1 MTLIITILAFSLVL
15 ALVVFIYELRH
26 LPTDKALEM
35 TLIITILAFFLVL
48 AIVIITHE
56 LGHFATIK
64 ALDMTLIITILAFS
78 LVLAI
83 VVITH
88 ELGHFATAKAC
99 GVKVEEFGLGYPP
112 RLLFFKRGETVYS
125 LNAIPL
131 GGFTKMAGE
140 EDPEVERSLAS
151 KGAGTRL
158 LVLSAG
164 SIMNF
169 LLPFLLLSIAFMVP
183 HDVTIGKVTVKEV
196 AENSPAAVAGITDG
210 DIIISINDKPINN
223 ISDLN
228 RYIQMSL
235 GKEITLLVEHSDTTE
250 EEFRLI
256 PRWRPPEG
264 EGAMGVAISTL
275 EAIVERQSEP
285 FWRAIPM
292 GVNQTIE
299 TMVLFKNSILSLFI
313 GTASIGGVGGPVAIA
328 QITGE
333 VAKAGISPLLEWTA
347 FFSLNLAIL
356 NILPLPALDG
366 GRIAFVLLEWVR
378 RGKRISPKR
387 EGLVHL
393 VGFFML
399 MALMLAI
406 TLQDIIRIISGDSL
420 IP

>member
-1 MTLIITILAFSLVL
+1 MLITILAFLG
-15 ALVVFIYELRH
+15 
-26 LPTDKALEM
+26 
-35 TLIITILAFFLVL
+35 VL
-48 AIVIITHE
+48 AIVILAHE
-56 LGHFATIK
+56 LGHFI
-64 ALDMTLIITILAFS
+64 
-78 LVLAI
+78 
-83 VVITH
+83 
-88 ELGHFATAKAC
+88 TAKAC
-99 GVKVEEFGLGYPP
+99 KVKVEEFGLGFPP
-112 RLLFFKRGETVYS
+112 RLLSFKHGETKYS

-151 KGAGTRL
+151 KGVGTRL

-183 HDVTIGKVTVKEV
+183 HDVPIGKVTVIEV
-196 AENSPAAVAGITDG
+196 AENSPAAIAGINDG
-210 DIIISINDKPINN
+210 DIIISINNKPINN
-223 ISDLN
+223 TSDLN

-235 GKEITLLVEHSDTTE
+235 GKEVTVLVEHSDTTE
-250 EEFRLI
+250 EEFQLI

-264 EGAMGVAISTL
+264 EGAMGVTISTL
-275 EAIVERQSEP
+275 EATVERQSEP

-299 TMVLFKNSILSLFI
+299 TMVLFKNAILSLFI

-347 FFSLNLAIL
+347 FFSLNLAIINL
-356 NILPLPALDG
+356 LPLPALDG

-399 MALMLAI
+399 MAFMLAI
-406 TLQDIIRIISGDSL
+406 TLQDIIRITSGDSL